1 MRDTYLYRECDVL
14 KNKLG
19 LRDSAK
25 LDKAEVEFSCNALH
39 EIARTPLPGRYDFKH
54 YCEFH
59 AYCFKDI
66 YEWAGEPRTISM
78 EKEEAILGYMSIEYA
93 EPQNIRTEAEKVL
106 MRMNERNWGEMT
118 LTEQAE
124 NLSRDMADLWKV
136 HCFREGNTRTTVTFV
151 CQFADEHGMPIER
164 ELFERN
170 APYTRNALVAA
181 SAVFADADFRKPEFL
196 INIIK
201 DGLERGR
208 AQERENKQNTM
219 SGWMAE
225 IAKRKAEDSQKQQSS
240 KHKTEKE
247 KTDR

>member
-1 MRDTYLYRECDVL
+1 MRDPYLYQECDVL

-19 LRDSAK
+19 LRDSSE

-39 EIARTPLPGRYDFKH
+39 EIAKTPLPGQYDFEH

-66 YEWAGEPRTISM
+66 YEWAGKPRTISI

-93 EPQNIRTEAEKVL
+93 EPQNIRVETEKVL
-106 MRMNERNWGEMT
+106 TRMNERKWEKMS
-118 LTEQAE
+118 LAEQAE
-124 NLSRDMADLWKV
+124 KLSKDMADLWKI

-164 ELFERN
+164 ELFKRN

-196 INIIK
+196 VNIVK

-208 AQERENKQNTM
+208 VQERENKQNAM

-225 IAKRKAEDSQKQQSS
+225 IEGRKAEDSRKQQTL
-240 KHKTEKE
+240 KPKAERE